1 MKIFYIIGKSASGK
15 DHIFAALKGDAKLNL
30 SELILYTTR
39 PMRAGEIDGET
50 YHFVDESRLIELRR
64 EGRVIEE
71 RTYDTVYGPWTY
83 ATVDEDIDLQKGSYI
98 AIGTLESFVKLRD
111 YYGTDRVVPLYIE
124 VSDEN
129 LLLRAMKR
137 EKKQDVPKY
146 KEMCRRF
153 LTDSEDFSEE
163 KILEA
168 GIDRRFD
175 NNGELSD
182 CIADIRKFILSE
194 DAKAAFDKKGSRSG
208 SCTVRL
214 LRNSVRNG
222 IE

>member
-1 MKIFYIIGKSASGK
+1 M
-15 DHIFAALKGDAKLNL
+15 
-30 SELILYTTR
+30 
-39 PMRAGEIDGET
+39 
-50 YHFVDESRLIELRR
+50 
-64 EGRVIEE
+64 
-71 RTYDTVYGPWTY
+71 
-83 ATVDEDIDLQKGSYI
+83 DEDIDLQKGSYI

-182 CIADIRKFILSE
+182 CIAEIRRFIFLE
-194 DAKAAFDKKGSRSG
+194 DAKAAFDKKGSQSG
-208 SCTVRL
+208 SCTV
-214 LRNSVRNG
+214 
-222 IE
+222 

>member
-15 DHIFAALKGDAKLNL
+15 DHIFAALKGDAELDL

-50 YHFVDESRLIELRR
+50 YHFVEESRLVELRR

-71 RTYDTVYGPWTY
+71 RTYNTVYGPWTY
-83 ATVDEDIDLQKGSYI
+83 ATVDENIDLRKDNFL

-111 YYGTDRVVPLYIE
+111 YYGADRVVPLYIE

-137 EKKQDVPKY
+137 EKKQEVPKY

-163 KILEA
+163 KIAAA

-175 NNGELSD
+175 NNGDLSL
-182 CIADIRKFILSE
+182 CIAGIRNYILSNVAE
-194 DAKAAFDKKGSRSG
+194 
-208 SCTVRL
+208 
-214 LRNSVRNG
+214 
-222 IE
+222 

>member
-83 ATVDEDIDLQKGSYI
+83 ATVDEDI
-98 AIGTLESFVKLRD
+98 
-111 YYGTDRVVPLYIE
+111 
-124 VSDEN
+124 
-129 LLLRAMKR
+129 
-137 EKKQDVPKY
+137 
-146 KEMCRRF
+146 
-153 LTDSEDFSEE
+153 
-163 KILEA
+163 A
-168 GIDRRFD
+168 GILC
-175 NNGELSD
+175 EAS
-182 CIADIRKFILSE
+182 
-194 DAKAAFDKKGSRSG
+194 
-208 SCTVRL
+208 RL
-214 LRNSVRNG
+214 LRDGPRCTSLHRG
-222 IE
+222 ER

>member
-15 DHIFAALKGDAKLNL
+15 DHIFAALKGDAELNL

-137 EKKQDVPKY
+137 EKKQDVP
-146 KEMCRRF
+146 
-153 LTDSEDFSEE
+153 LP
-163 KILEA
+163 
-168 GIDRRFD
+168 D
-175 NNGELSD
+175 NT
-182 CIADIRKFILSE
+182 
-194 DAKAAFDKKGSRSG
+194 KKGPPPGGPNHASRFNCMPAARENPCAG
-208 SCTVRL
+208 HGADKTPARAAA
-214 LRNSVRNG
+214 RKNPG
-222 IE
+222 

>member
-15 DHIFAALKGDAKLNL
+15 DHIFAALKGDAELNL

-50 YHFVDESRLIELRR
+50 YHFVEESRLLELRR

-124 VSDEN
+124 V
-129 LLLRAMKR
+129 

-208 SCTVRL
+208 SCTV
-214 LRNSVRNG
+214 
-222 IE
+222 

>member
-15 DHIFAALKGDAKLNL
+15 DHIFAALKGDAELNL

-39 PMRAGEIDGET
+39 PMRAGEIDGKT
-50 YHFVDESRLIELRR
+50 YHFVDESRLDVLRR

-83 ATVDEDIDLQKGSYI
+83 ATVDENIDLQKSNFL
-98 AIGTLESFVKLRD
+98 AIGTLESFVKLRS
-111 YYGTDRVVPLYIE
+111 YYGADRVVPLYIE

-163 KILEA
+163 KIVA
-168 GIDRRFD
+168 SGIERRFD
-175 NNGELSD
+175 NNGEISL
-182 CIADIRKFILSE
+182 CIDEIRNYILSE
-194 DAKAAFDKKGSRSG
+194 AA
-208 SCTVRL
+208 TL
-214 LRNSVRNG
+214 LTIKNVNL
-222 IE
+222 

>member
-1 MKIFYIIGKSASGK
+1 
-15 DHIFAALKGDAKLNL
+15 
-30 SELILYTTR
+30 
-39 PMRAGEIDGET
+39 MRAGEIDGET
-50 YHFVDESRLIELRR
+50 YHFVEESRLLELRR

-137 EKKQDVPKY
+137 
-146 KEMCRRF
+146 
-153 LTDSEDFSEE
+153 
-163 KILEA
+163 
-168 GIDRRFD
+168 
-175 NNGELSD
+175 
-182 CIADIRKFILSE
+182 
-194 DAKAAFDKKGSRSG
+194 
-208 SCTVRL
+208 TVRISRRRRSSKPGSTDAL
-214 LRNSVRNG
+214 TTTGNCQTA
-222 IE
+222 

>member
-1 MKIFYIIGKSASGK
+1 
-15 DHIFAALKGDAKLNL
+15 
-30 SELILYTTR
+30 
-39 PMRAGEIDGET
+39 MRAGEIDGET
-50 YHFVDESRLIELRR
+50 YHFVEESRLVELRR

-71 RTYDTVYGPWTY
+71 RTYETVYGPWTY
-83 ATVDEDIDLQKGSYI
+83 ATVDENIDLRRDNFI

-111 YYGTDRVVPLYIE
+111 YYGADRVVPLYIE

-137 EKKQDVPKY
+137 EKKQEVPKY

-163 KILEA
+163 KIAAA

-175 NNGELSD
+175 NNGDLSL
-182 CIADIRKFILSE
+182 CIAGIRSYILSNVTE
-194 DAKAAFDKKGSRSG
+194 
-208 SCTVRL
+208 
-214 LRNSVRNG
+214 
-222 IE
+222 

>member
-15 DHIFAALKGDAKLNL
+15 DHIFAALKGDAELDL

-50 YHFVDESRLIELRR
+50 YHFVEESRLVELRR

-71 RTYDTVYGPWTY
+71 RTYETVYGPWTY
-83 ATVDEDIDLQKGSYI
+83 ATVDENIDLRRDNFI

-111 YYGTDRVVPLYIE
+111 YYGADRVVPLYIE

-137 EKKQDVPKY
+137 EKKQEVPKY

-163 KILEA
+163 KIAAA

-175 NNGELSD
+175 NNGDLSL
-182 CIADIRKFILSE
+182 CIDGIRNYILS
-194 DAKAAFDKKGSRSG
+194 KVTK
-208 SCTVRL
+208 
-214 LRNSVRNG
+214 
-222 IE
+222 